1 MKLMITTAALAL
13 LAVPASAGAQVYG
26 QYGTNGPQAQGPI
39 QPSNSQQQAT
49 AKTTDG
55 KKIKLSGKAQ
65 KAIVDLQNAV
75 NKADYASLPQ
85 KLAAAK
91 AVASTADDKY
101 AIGQLQL
108 KAALAQKDDAAMAS
122 AIDTIAT
129 SGFIDAATGSKL
141 YASLGTTLYNAK
153 QFAPAADAFQKA
165 ATLDP
170 NNVEVYSLLGE
181 AKFAQGQKAEAASD
195 FQRALQLQT
204 ASGQKP
210 NADLIKRAVS
220 VAYEARSPLAIQLG
234 REWIAAY
241 PSPESWRNAIAIYRN
256 MNHPDVEGTLDLLR
270 LMQAT
275 GALTTAGDY
284 ALFAEASSDQM
295 NYNEAGSHRRG
306 NRSETGRPGERAVQG
321 HRQRAQEQ
329 AEGDRRGP
337 RSRGQD
343 VAEHDQP
350 ATHRR
355 PLLRNGQ
362 LFEGRRDLQAG
373 PRQAGRRQGACQPA
387 PRVRARSRGR
397 QGRGDGG
404 LERRYGPARGHRQIL
419 DGLRAAARL
428 TGVRP
433 AAFQERRRRSRRL
446 FFWAQ

>member
-13 LAVPASAGAQVYG
+13 LAVPASAGAQMYG
-26 QYGTNGPQAQGPI
+26 QYGTNGPQAQGPT
-39 QPSNSQQQAT
+39 QPSTSQQQQQQQQQQQAT
-49 AKTTDG
+49 AKTSDG

-75 NKADYASLPQ
+75 NKADYASVPA

-108 KAALAQKDDAAMAS
+108 KAALAQKDNTAMAA

-129 SGFIDAATGSKL
+129 SGFVDAATGSKL

-153 QFAPAADAFQKA
+153 QFAPAAAAFQKA

-220 VAYEARSPLAIQLG
+220 VAYEARSPLAVQLG

-241 PSPESWRNAIAIYRN
+241 PNPESWRNAIAIYRN

-284 ALFAEASSDQM
+284 ALFAEASADQM
-295 NYNEAGSHRRG
+295 NYNEAQ
-306 NRSETGRPGERAVQG
+306 AVIDAGIAAKLVDPASARFKEIVSGLKAKQKATAADLEAAVKMSPSTPNLL
-321 HRQRAQEQ
+321 RI
-329 AEGDRRGP
+329 GDRYYGMGNYSKAAEIYKQVLAKP
-337 RSRGQD
+337 D
-343 VAEHDQP
+343 ADKEVANLHLGFALARAGDKAG
-350 ATHRR
+350 ATAA
-355 PLLRNGQ
+355 LNAVTG
-362 LFEGRRDLQAG
+362 
-373 PRQAGRRQGACQPA
+373 
-387 PRVRARSRGR
+387 ARSDIAKYWLLYV
-397 QGRGDGG
+397 QQH
-404 LERRYGPARGHRQIL
+404 A
-419 DGLRAAARL
+419 
-428 TGVRP
+428 
-433 AAFQERRRRSRRL
+433 
-446 FFWAQ
+446 